1 MELCDSTSISL
12 AVISSIPRNVVD
24 DADAEVGGGGGGGV
38 VGAAVAV
45 AAGVAVVRVGL
56 AALSAA
62 DGGGVGDR

>member
-24 DADAEVGGGGGGGV
+24 DADAEVGGGGGV